1 MNVRSILDFY
11 ARNALYDSKHEYL
24 EKFSNLSFFFDF
36 SIIRIEHVYDYCDYR
51 RSAGVKNSTIN
62 REINLIRA
70 AFTYYMKHHDV
81 SFKNVFLGFNLFED
95 DFLPRYLSESECT
108 LLLRSASLYS
118 QDLHD
123 YILLLLNTGYRSGE
137 LLSYLG

>member
-1 MNVRSILDFY
+1 MSTSYINMNVRSILDFY

-81 SFKNVFLGFNLFED
+81 SFKILFAM
-95 DFLPRYLSESECT
+95 L
-108 LLLRSASLYS
+108 
-118 QDLHD
+118 
-123 YILLLLNTGYRSGE
+123 
-137 LLSYLG
+137 